1 MTKERLKQYR
11 HIKKEIEQTKGLLA
25 ELEARVYGLQSPE
38 ISDMPRAH
46 TAKGSSAQEL
56 AADSTMQLREKYW
69 TQLQELAAE
78 QLAVEEAIETL
89 DPTLRQ
95 MLRHRYIEGMTWEEI
110 CVAMSYSWRQ
120 VHRLHA
126 QALRQLA

>member
-1 MTKERLKQYR
+1 MTKEQLKQYR

-38 ISDMPRAH
+38 ISDMSRAH
-46 TAKGSSAQEL
+46 TAQGSSAQER
-56 AADSTMQLREKYW
+56 AADSTMQLREEYW

-110 CVAMSYSWRQ
+110 CVAMNYSWRQ